1 MSTLIAIPCMDMV
14 HTPFFQSTLALWLN
28 DDVSFGIS
36 SGSLIYD
43 ARNSLAQRAVQ
54 EGHDRILWLDSDM
67 VFGQDLLERLTADM
81 DEGRDFV
88 SGLYFKRRNPIRPV
102 VYKDYGFRQE
112 GENVVSAY
120 ATYYEDYPKNSVFEI
135 AACGFG
141 AVLMKTELVKSVQ
154 AEFGAPFS
162 PHPGFGE
169 DLSFCLRARQQG
181 VKLYCDSRI
190 KLGHIAQSVVTEE
203 VYERRVKL

>member
-1 MSTLIAIPCMDMV
+1 MSTLIAIPCMDMI
-14 HTPFFQSTLALWLN
+14 HTPFFQSTLALKLN

-67 VFGQDLLERLTADM
+67 IFGSDFLEKLTEDM
-81 DEGRDFV
+81 DEGMDFV
-88 SGLYFKRRNPIRPV
+88 SALYFKRRNPIRPV
-102 VYKDYGFRQE
+102 IFKDYGFKQE
-112 GENVVSAY
+112 GENILSAY
-120 ATYYEDYPKNSVFEI
+120 ATYYEDYPKDSVFEI

-141 AVLMKTELVKSVQ
+141 GVMMKTELVKKVQ
-154 AEFGAPFS
+154 AEFGAPFA

-169 DLSFCLRARQQG
+169 DLSFCLRARQLG
-181 VKLYCDSRI
+181 AKLYCDSRI
-190 KLGHIAQSVVTEE
+190 KMGHVALSVVTEE
-203 VYERRVKL
+203 AYTKGVKL